1 MNRRR
6 KFGVGIGVS
15 VLIVLILLF
24 AALLIAPKVVD
35 SEAVKAR
42 VRSEIKETADI
53 DIDFEYLVLYFFFR
67 IPMLFWGIF
76 I

>member
-35 SEAVKAR
+35 GEALKAR
-42 VRSEIKETADI
+42 VRSEI
-53 DIDFEYLVLYFFFR
+53 
-67 IPMLFWGIF
+67 
-76 I
+76 

>member
-1 MNRRR
+1 M
-6 KFGVGIGVS
+6 
-15 VLIVLILLF
+15 F